1 MKVTQIK
8 TNKQNKRHSKLVT
21 MDELMKTISNGL
33 YCKEIDQLNDFI
45 YVADSVSRFKGMHR
59 LPVVYPSAEMKTDN
73 EGNKMMTRFN
83 GLLTLTVGSLHDKQ
97 EAEAVKQVAAILPST
112 LAVVLGSSGKS
123 VKILVAAGRPDGI
136 LPQTEEEAEAFC
148 QQAYPIVCHLY
159 ETVVR
164 LMPAG
169 ETLSIMPAIR
179 HDYDN
184 MLHAGFRMTWDR
196 RPYYRPDASPLLI
209 PEGVAV
215 PEIPA
220 MTPAKGHT
228 MGIDATDDKSGSSN
242 TGEETRQLILLLE
255 RHYAFRMNTVMG
267 YVEYRS
273 KTLWH
278 QGWMPV
284 DERVQNSL
292 AMNAR
297 LEGLNVWDKDIT
309 RYLKS
314 NHVRT
319 YNPIDEYLW
328 EVRNKW
334 DGTDHIGRLAR
345 TVPTSNGH
353 WPSWFRV
360 WFLGMVAQWMNKN
373 PRYGNSIAPLLISRQ
388 GYNKST
394 FCKSLIPAELQW
406 GYNDNLVLSEKKSV
420 LQAMSQFLLINLD
433 EFNQISPSLQQGFL
447 KNLIQLSSVKVKRPY
462 GKHVEDFPRLASFI
476 ATANVN
482 DLLTDPTGSRRFIGI
497 ELTGPIDVSYR
508 INHEQ
513 LYAQAVTL
521 IERGEPYWLD
531 EEQTRLVMES
541 NRQFQVRSPEE
552 IVFHDLFAIP
562 NSDEEGQWM
571 STSDIFECI
580 KQKAGSTALR
590 GGNIR
595 SFGHL
600 LSNMEGILRRR
611 SRFGTEYLV
620 KMIAKKP

>member
-8 TNKQNKRHSKLVT
+8 TSKQNKRRSKLLT
-21 MDELMKTISNGL
+21 TDELMADISSGRYGEEVGKL
-33 YCKEIDQLNDFI
+33 HDFM
-45 YVADSVSRFKGMHR
+45 YYADSYSRFKGMHR
-59 LPVVYPSAEMKTDN
+59 LPVVYPSAEMKTDD
-73 EGNKMMTRFN
+73 EGNSVMTRFN
-83 GLLTLTVGSLHDKQ
+83 GVLTLTVGQLHERQ
-97 EAEAVKQVAAILPST
+97 EAEAVKQAAAILPST
-112 LAVVLGSSGKS
+112 VAAVLGSSGKS
-123 VKILVAAGRPDGI
+123 VKILVATSRPGGI
-136 LPQTEEEAEAFC
+136 LPQTEQEADAFC
-148 QQAYPIVCHLY
+148 QQAYPIVCRLY
-159 ETVVR
+159 EAVVR
-164 LMPAG
+164 MVPAG
-169 ETLSIMPAIR
+169 ETLSIEPAVR
-179 HDYDN
+179 HDGASLLY
-184 MLHAGFRMTWDR
+184 AGFRMTWDR
-196 RPYYRPDASPLLI
+196 QPYYHPAAMPLLI
-209 PEGVAV
+209 PVGMAAPEAPTTTAAEGSSV
-215 PEIPA
+215 
-220 MTPAKGHT
+220 G
-228 MGIDATDDKSGSSN
+228 GDATKDKPVGS
-242 TGEETRQLILLLE
+242 TAGEETRQLILLLE

-284 DERVQNSL
+284 DERAQNSM

-328 EVRNKW
+328 KVRGKW

-345 TVPTSNGH
+345 TVPTDNSH
-353 WPSWFRV
+353 WPGWFRT
-360 WFLGMVAQWMNKN
+360 WFLGMVAQWMNKD

-394 FCKSLIPAELQW
+394 FCKLLMPKELQW

-497 ELTGPIDVSYR
+497 ELTGPIDVSCR

-541 NRQFQVRSPEE
+541 NRQFQVRRPEE
-552 IVFHDLFAIP
+552 IVFHELFVMPA
-562 NSDEEGQWM
+562 SEEEGQWM
-571 STSDIFECI
+571 STTAIFEYI
-580 KQKAGSTALR
+580 RKKAGTAALR
-590 GGNIR
+590 GANIH
-595 SFGHL
+595 SLGHFL
-600 LSNMEGILRRR
+600 TNLEGILRRR
-611 SRFGTEYLV
+611 TRNGTEYLV
-620 KMIAKKP
+620 KMASNDH